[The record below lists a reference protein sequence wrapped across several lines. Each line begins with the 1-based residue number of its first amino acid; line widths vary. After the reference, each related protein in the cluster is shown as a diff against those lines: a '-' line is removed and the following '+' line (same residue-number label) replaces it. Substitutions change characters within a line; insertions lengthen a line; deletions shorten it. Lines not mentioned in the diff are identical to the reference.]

1 MIFWNGK
8 KVLLFFPHFQSRQ
21 PGIDDNLRFKNKV
34 TPNRNL
40 QGGKTGVGNL
50 DGSLYERLLVKLK

>member
-1 MIFWNGK
+1 MEKKSYYFSHIFSLASPELMITYDLK
-8 KVLLFFPHFQSRQ
+8 S
-21 PGIDDNLRFKNKV
+21 KV

-50 DGSLYERLLVKLK
+50 DGSFYERLLVKLK